1 MLSRRSFL
9 AVLAT
14 SLASPAFAE
23 TPHTPAPGSAERKAI
38 ADAMRKAIRNA
49 FGEPEA
55 EFVFI
60 FRTLR
65 VQGDWAWAVAE
76 PQRVGG
82 EAGQFEGVSFL
93 LRKSSGGWRVAESL
107 PDEVA
112 SADEPDKAMR
122 AWLKAIAAKYPALP
136 KGVLPAR

>member
-1 MLSRRSFL
+1 MISRRSFL
-9 AVLAT
+9 AILAALT
-14 SLASPAFAE
+14 SHAFAE
-23 TPHTPAPGSAERKAI
+23 TPHPPAVGSAERKLI
-38 ADAMRKAIRNA
+38 ADAMRKTIRKA

-55 EFVFI
+55 DFVFI

-65 VQGDWAWAVAE
+65 VQGDWAWAEAE

-82 EAGQFEGVSFL
+82 EAGQFEGVTFL

-107 PDEVA
+107 PDDVA
-112 SADEPDKAMR
+112 SADEPDKALR
-122 AWLKAIAAKYPALP
+122 GWLKSIAAKYPALP